1 MFPVR
6 VKGVNVNEEQMS
18 MIYMK
23 RNESRVKE
31 AFVLAAIGG
40 VLLSIIWKMRR
51 HKQACS
57 FEQMMTEN
65 ST

>member
-1 MFPVR
+1 
-6 VKGVNVNEEQMS
+6 MS

-31 AFVLAAIGG
+31 AFVLAAFGG
-40 VLLSIIWKMRR
+40 VLLSIIWKTQR

>member
-1 MFPVR
+1 
-6 VKGVNVNEEQMS
+6 

-40 VLLSIIWKMRR
+40 VLLSIIWKTQR

-65 ST
+65 IT